1 MSIRAVSND
10 VSSNIG
16 KLVME
21 IPSSETSSEH
31 VNKNVED
38 TYHPIVGQIMNTDDP
53 EDKSENVESSSKQI

>member
-1 MSIRAVSND
+1 MLKTKSAMSIRAVSND

-38 TYHPIVGQIMNTDDP
+38 TYHPIVG
-53 EDKSENVESSSKQI
+53 